1 MFDEYR
7 VSVLGDE
14 KAMEMDGGDGYT
26 TVGNVLNATVHLQ
39 LVKMVNF
46 DIVFYHNK
54 KIVGN
59 RENVVFLKEG

>member
-1 MFDEYR
+1 
-7 VSVLGDE
+7 
-14 KAMEMDGGDGYT
+14 MEMDGGDGYT